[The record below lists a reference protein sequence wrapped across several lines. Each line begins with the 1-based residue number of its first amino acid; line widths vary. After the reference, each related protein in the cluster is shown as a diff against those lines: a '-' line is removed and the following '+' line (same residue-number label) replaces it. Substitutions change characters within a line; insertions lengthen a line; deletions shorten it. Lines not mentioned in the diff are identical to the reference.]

1 VSSASRSLVKQATAI
16 RAPQP
21 RAISG
26 IFPAYKKGGVGGS
39 TLPLARVGAVAGF
52 SAALQCV
59 QTSVFL
65 NS

>member
-1 VSSASRSLVKQATAI
+1 MNAAVPRRPRVNDFVVKFQS
-16 RAPQP
+16 P
-21 RAISG
+21 G
-26 IFPAYKKGGVGGS
+26 FFPPIKKGGVGGS
-39 TLPLARVGAVAGF
+39 TLPLARVGAVAAF